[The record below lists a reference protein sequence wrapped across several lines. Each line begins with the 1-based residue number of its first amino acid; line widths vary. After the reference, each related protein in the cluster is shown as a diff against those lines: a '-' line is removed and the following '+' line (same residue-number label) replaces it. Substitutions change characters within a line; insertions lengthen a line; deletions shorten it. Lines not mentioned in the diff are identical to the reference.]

1 MVAALT
7 WGQMHCHTLVS
18 FIVMIRL
25 VEAVMETGRRA
36 AAESNI
42 SEAGNVRRASLMFSI
57 KVAGMR

>member
-1 MVAALT
+1 M
-7 WGQMHCHTLVS
+7 S